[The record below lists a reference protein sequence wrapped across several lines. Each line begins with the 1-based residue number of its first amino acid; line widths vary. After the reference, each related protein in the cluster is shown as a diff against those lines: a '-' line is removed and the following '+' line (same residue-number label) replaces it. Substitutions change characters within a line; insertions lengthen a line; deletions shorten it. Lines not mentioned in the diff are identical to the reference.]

1 MLFLT
6 DLENTEDI
14 DWETGPT
21 HPGKAL
27 NGMHPRCLV
36 AYSANS
42 LESIDLQGLAS

>member
-1 MLFLT
+1 MLLT
-6 DLENTEDI
+6 DLLENTEDI
-14 DWETGPT
+14 YWETGPT

-27 NGMHPRCLV
+27 NGMYSRCLV